1 MNEYYNELYSEI
13 EEQDGLVIE
22 RTPTYWNN
30 KCVNEDIK
38 VMLWYRASNFKSQ
51 KDMYKRI
58 FEDIEKIKNSLL
70 EAQKMLESEKNLK
83 WY

>member
-1 MNEYYNELYSEI
+1 MGEYYNELYSEI
-13 EEQDGLVIE
+13 EERDGLVIE

-38 VMLWYRASNFKSQ
+38 VTLRYRASNFKSQ

-70 EAQKMLESEKNLK
+70 EAQKMLESEKDLK
-83 WY
+83 